1 MNELLL
7 LLAGLIA
14 VFGLVYLLYING
26 VGVINSKSAL
36 VYQGCPRIGK
46 NKNRIKAS
54 FTSCCGTIKRVIRLQ
69 AGKRYRFVFS
79 SVITK
84 GTVCA
89 EIRDKKKDN
98 LVVLDREHP
107 CAVLSVEPGG
117 RLYVTTRFTGADG
130 KYELAWDLQE

>member
-1 MNELLL
+1 MNKLLL

-36 VYQGCPRIGK
+36 VYQGYPRIGK

-54 FTSCCGTIKRVIRLQ
+54 FISCCGTVKRVIRLQ
-69 AGKRYRFVFS
+69 PGKRYRFVFS

-84 GTVCA
+84 GTVCV
-89 EIRDKKKDN
+89 EIRDKKKEN
-98 LVVLDREHP
+98 LVVLDQEHP
-107 CAVLSVEPGG
+107 SVILSVEPGD

-130 KYELAWDLQE
+130 KYELSWDLQE

>member
-7 LLAGLIA
+7 LLVGLIA

-26 VGVINSKSAL
+26 VGAINSKSAL
-36 VYQGCPRIGK
+36 VYQGYPRIGE

-54 FTSCCGTIKRVIRLQ
+54 FTSCSGTTKRVIRLQ
-69 AGKRYRFVFS
+69 PGKRYHFVFS
-79 SVITK
+79 SVLTK
-84 GTVCA
+84 GTVCV
-89 EIRDKKKDN
+89 EIRDKKKES

-107 CAVLSVEPGG
+107 CAVLSVEPGD

-130 KYELAWDLQE
+130 KYELAWDLQK

>member
-26 VGVINSKSAL
+26 VGAINSKSAL
-36 VYQGCPRIGK
+36 VYQGYPRIGK

-54 FTSCCGTIKRVIRLQ
+54 FTSCRGTVKRVICLQ
-69 AGKRYRFVFS
+69 PGKRYRFVFS

-89 EIRDKKKDN
+89 EIRDKKKES
-98 LVVLDREHP
+98 LVVLDQEHP
-107 CAVLSVEPGG
+107 SAILSVEPGD

-130 KYELAWDLQE
+130 KYELAWDLKK